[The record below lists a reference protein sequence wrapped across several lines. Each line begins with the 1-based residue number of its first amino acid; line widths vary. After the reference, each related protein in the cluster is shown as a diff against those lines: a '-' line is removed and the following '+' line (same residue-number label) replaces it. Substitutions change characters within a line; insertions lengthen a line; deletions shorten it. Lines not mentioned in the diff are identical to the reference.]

1 MHIGMTDDIYSP
13 PNNKHIIPIKV
24 HHKCDNKLFLFNEF
38 MTFTIEILCIT
49 KVQKIR
55 DATFYNHGFYCDLQL
70 HTSILSWLR
79 YSDGFS
85 KLIHLLSK
93 PVHVWNPIYLEI
105 KFTAFILFDGADGVS
120 GIKTSVKFGRIE
132 FTFYSDLLE
141 LAQSS
146 DYPIIK
152 AQTFTQEIYYRHQF
166 LHIRKVASNK
176 IRKLRQLVVLL
187 LVSVSYLLYLLGLLP
202 FPLSGF
208 LFKFKDAVLQI
219 LVPAFQRFL
228 LSTSEKRTH
237 AFGYVGRCGSG
248 CAFQFLG
255 LYFFLGSF
263 EFLFGFGFLFLQPF
277 VFHIKGIVLFL
288 HIPLFFALY
297 TFPFCHRNDIDVK
310 IISAILQFFRGY
322 SSIFL

>member
-1 MHIGMTDDIYSP
+1 M
-13 PNNKHIIPIKV
+13 
-24 HHKCDNKLFLFNEF
+24 
-38 MTFTIEILCIT
+38 
-49 KVQKIR
+49 
-55 DATFYNHGFYCDLQL
+55 
-70 HTSILSWLR
+70 
-79 YSDGFS
+79 
-85 KLIHLLSK
+85 
-93 PVHVWNPIYLEI
+93 WNPVYLEI
-105 KFTAFILFDGADGVS
+105 EFTAFILFDGADGMS

-166 LHIRKVASNK
+166 LHIRKVASDK
-176 IRKLRQLVVLL
+176 IRKLRQLAVLL
-187 LVSVSYLLYLLGLLP
+187 LVSVSYLLYLFGLLP

-208 LFKFKDAVLQI
+208 VFKFKYAVLQV
-219 LVPAFQRFL
+219 LVPAFQRFH

-237 AFGYVGRCGSG
+237 TFGYVGRCGSG
-248 CAFQFLG
+248 WALQFLG

-263 EFLFGFGFLFLQPF
+263 EFLLGFGFLFLQPF

-297 TFPFCHRNDIDVK
+297 TFPFCHRNDINVK

>member
-1 MHIGMTDDIYSP
+1 M
-13 PNNKHIIPIKV
+13 
-24 HHKCDNKLFLFNEF
+24 
-38 MTFTIEILCIT
+38 
-49 KVQKIR
+49 
-55 DATFYNHGFYCDLQL
+55 
-70 HTSILSWLR
+70 
-79 YSDGFS
+79 
-85 KLIHLLSK
+85 
-93 PVHVWNPIYLEI
+93 
-105 KFTAFILFDGADGVS
+105 
-120 GIKTSVKFGRIE
+120 
-132 FTFYSDLLE
+132 
-141 LAQSS
+141 
-146 DYPIIK
+146 
-152 AQTFTQEIYYRHQF
+152 
-166 LHIRKVASNK
+166 
-176 IRKLRQLVVLL
+176 LL
-187 LVSVSYLLYLLGLLP
+187 LVSVSYLLYLLGLLL

-208 LFKFKDAVLQI
+208 LFKFKYAVLQI

-263 EFLFGFGFLFLQPF
+263 EFLLGFGFLFLQPF

-297 TFPFCHRNDIDVK
+297 TFPFCHRNDINVK

>member
-1 MHIGMTDDIYSP
+1 MQHSTITDFIVIYSF
-13 PNNKHIIPIKV
+13 IL
-24 HHKCDNKLFLFNEF
+24 LFF
-38 MTFTIEILCIT
+38 
-49 KVQKIR
+49 
-55 DATFYNHGFYCDLQL
+55 
-70 HTSILSWLR
+70 LSWLR
-79 YSDGFS
+79 YSDSFY
-85 KLIHLLSK
+85 KLIHLLSEPAHVGN
-93 PVHVWNPIYLEI
+93 PVYLEI
-105 KFTAFILFDGADGVS
+105 EFTVFILFDGVDGMS
-120 GIKTSVKFGRIE
+120 GIKASVKLGRIE
-132 FTFYSDLLE
+132 FTFYPDLLE

-146 DYPIIK
+146 DYPVIK

-166 LHIRKVASNK
+166 LHIRKVASDK
-176 IRKLRQLVVLL
+176 ICKLRQLTVLS
-187 LVSVSYLLYLLGLLP
+187 LVSVSYFLYLFGLLP
-202 FPLSGF
+202 FPLLGF
-208 LFKFKDAVLQI
+208 VFKFKDTILQDDI
-219 LVPAFQRFL
+219 LPFQCL
-228 LSTSEKRTH
+228 NLVISEKRTYT
-237 AFGYVGRCGSG
+237 FRYVGRCGSG

>member
-1 MHIGMTDDIYSP
+1 
-13 PNNKHIIPIKV
+13 
-24 HHKCDNKLFLFNEF
+24 
-38 MTFTIEILCIT
+38 MTFN
-49 KVQKIR
+49 
-55 DATFYNHGFYCDLQL
+55 YHGLYYDLQL
-70 HTSILSWLR
+70 NTSIL
-79 YSDGFS
+79 FS
-85 KLIHLLSK
+85 CRHSQCFHKLVFLSSK
-93 PVHVWNPIYLEI
+93 PTDMRNTVYIEVKSLLR
-105 KFTAFILFDGADGVS
+105 ILFERTNRTISLEVLVEL
-120 GIKTSVKFGRIE
+120 TRIE
-132 FTFYSDLLE
+132 FSFYPDLLE

-152 AQTFTQEIYYRHQF
+152 AQTFTKELYCRYQL
-166 LHIRKVASNK
+166 LHIRKVASDK
-176 IRKLRQLVVLL
+176 ICKLRQLTVLL
-187 LVSVSYLLYLLGLLP
+187 LVSVSYFLYLFGLLL

-208 LFKFKDAVLQI
+208 LFKFKYAVLQI

-228 LSTSEKRTH
+228 LSTSEKRTYT
-237 AFGYVGRCGSG
+237 FGYVGRCGSG

-310 IISAILQFFRGY
+310 IISVVLQIFRGY

>member
-1 MHIGMTDDIYSP
+1 M
-13 PNNKHIIPIKV
+13 
-24 HHKCDNKLFLFNEF
+24 
-38 MTFTIEILCIT
+38 
-49 KVQKIR
+49 
-55 DATFYNHGFYCDLQL
+55 
-70 HTSILSWLR
+70 
-79 YSDGFS
+79 
-85 KLIHLLSK
+85 
-93 PVHVWNPIYLEI
+93 WNPVYLEI
-105 KFTAFILFDGADGVS
+105 EFTAFILFDGADGMS

-166 LHIRKVASNK
+166 LHIRKVASDK

-187 LVSVSYLLYLLGLLP
+187 LVSVSYLLYLFGLLP

-208 LFKFKDAVLQI
+208 VFKFKYAVLQV
-219 LVPAFQRFL
+219 LVPAFQRFH

-237 AFGYVGRCGSG
+237 TFGYVGRCGSG

-263 EFLFGFGFLFLQPF
+263 EFLLGFGFLFLQPF

-297 TFPFCHRNDIDVK
+297 TFPFCHRNDINVK